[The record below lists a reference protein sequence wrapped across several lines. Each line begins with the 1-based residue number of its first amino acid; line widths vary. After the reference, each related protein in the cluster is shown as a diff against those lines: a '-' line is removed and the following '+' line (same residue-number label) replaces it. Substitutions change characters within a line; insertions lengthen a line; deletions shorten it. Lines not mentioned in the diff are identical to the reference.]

1 MPHFNK
7 MTDTKQTYD
16 DLIGII
22 SKVLRVPI
30 ENLNLDT
37 TINNDL
43 GIYGDDW
50 DELMYPILDKYP
62 IDEHS
67 DFEFSRHMRPEGD
80 LILPFLLEI
89 ILTLPRLLLGAI
101 IYPINRKIGSRIL
114 KKRIF
119 GLLKY
124 DNQPLYIADIYNS
137 ILMRKW
143 EYAKDSDLDLKQLI
157 K

>member
-1 MPHFNK
+1 
-7 MTDTKQTYD
+7 MTDTKRTYD

-22 SKVLRVPI
+22 SHAVKEPV
-30 ENLNLDT
+30 ENLNLNT

-50 DELMYPILDKYP
+50 DELMYPILNKYT
-62 IDEHS
+62 IDEYS

-80 LILPFLLEI
+80 LILPSLLEI
-89 ILTLPRLLLGAI
+89 ILYIPRLLLGAI
-101 IYPINRKIGSRIL
+101 IYPINRKVGSQVF

-119 GLLKY
+119 ESLKY

-137 ILMRKW
+137 ILKRKW
-143 EYAKDSDLDLKQLI
+143 EYAQDSNLDLKQLI
-157 K
+157 NK